1 MILHV
6 ARELCLILRC
16 EFVLFFSDF
25 KAIFWLLSL
34 CDVAFVASLELGL
47 DPGHTFKDFGLS
59 EVKVGEI
66 SDRLYETRIDFAIP
80 DLEDFSTALQSI
92 ATGSGVDIFMVCQFI
107 LRVFCVKCRRID
119 MPLLSEAKPYK
130 SYNY

>member
-34 CDVAFVASLELGL
+34 HNAVFVVTLELGL
-47 DPGHTFKDFGLS
+47 DPGQTFKDFDLS

-92 ATGSGVDIFMVCQFI
+92 ATGSGVDLFMVCQFI
-107 LRVFCVKCRRID
+107 LRIFCVKCRRID
-119 MPLLSEAKPYK
+119 MPLLSEAEPYK